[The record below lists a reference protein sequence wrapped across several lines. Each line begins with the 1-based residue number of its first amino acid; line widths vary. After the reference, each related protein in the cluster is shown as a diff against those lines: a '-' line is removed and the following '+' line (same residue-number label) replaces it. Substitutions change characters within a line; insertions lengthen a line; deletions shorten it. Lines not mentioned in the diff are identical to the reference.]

1 MGDRFDTMSVK
12 QLRTHIA
19 ASGMSDSDCVEK
31 SDLRARAREAA
42 PARRGA
48 RGGKP
53 TRQAQQ
59 PRTQPAEFGSSG
71 GGGEAGLAP
80 CGHWYAH
87 GQSIHRCLWL
97 QHHGTT
103 LTDRIRCAFVCDHS
117 GRTFAID
124 RIGKHMAICAAGQKH
139 RRTFDSASKR
149 TFTAGGSRSQQRPE
163 ASSLKPL
170 ERCQCDTVH
179 GLLMLTDCLQRNRRP
194 RGGLWELRRH
204 VAARSRK
211 RTRSW
216 SGGCV

>member
-48 RGGKP
+48 SGGKP

-103 LTDRIRCAFVCDHS
+103 LTDSEYAVCLCVI
-117 GRTFAID
+117 T
-124 RIGKHMAICAAGQKH
+124 AAGHLQSIA
-139 RRTFDSASKR
+139 SASTWR
-149 TFTAGGSRSQQRPE
+149 YAAARSSAARSTLRASGPSPQVSQVRKQLPE
-163 ASSLKPL
+163 ASSLKP
-170 ERCQCDTVH
+170 QTV
-179 GLLMLTDCLQRNRRP
+179 GTL
-194 RGGLWELRRH
+194 
-204 VAARSRK
+204 
-211 RTRSW
+211 
-216 SGGCV
+216 

>member
-1 MGDRFDTMSVK
+1 MSVK

-48 RGGKP
+48 SGGKP

-103 LTDRIRCAFVCDHS
+103 LTDSEYAVCLCVI
-117 GRTFAID
+117 T
-124 RIGKHMAICAAGQKH
+124 AAGHLQSIASVSTW
-139 RRTFDSASKR
+139 RYAAARSSA
-149 TFTAGGSRSQQRPE
+149 ARSTPQVSQVRKQLPE
-163 ASSLKPL
+163 ASSLKP
-170 ERCQCDTVH
+170 QTV
-179 GLLMLTDCLQRNRRP
+179 GTL
-194 RGGLWELRRH
+194 
-204 VAARSRK
+204 
-211 RTRSW
+211 
-216 SGGCV
+216 